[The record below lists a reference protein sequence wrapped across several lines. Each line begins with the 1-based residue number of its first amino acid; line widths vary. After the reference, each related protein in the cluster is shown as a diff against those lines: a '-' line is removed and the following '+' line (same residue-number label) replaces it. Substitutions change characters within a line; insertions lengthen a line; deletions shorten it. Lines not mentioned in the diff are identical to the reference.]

1 MPSRR
6 PARPSRRA
14 SSPAAAPRSLQAI
27 PALDSLKLEGDEAI
41 GVTILRRA
49 LEAPVRQI
57 AENAGKEG
65 SVVVSAVKDLPM
77 GHGYDALN
85 DDYGDMFAKGI
96 VDAAKVTRSALQNA
110 ASIAG
115 MVLTTET
122 LVTDLP
128 GEEGR
133 GRRAWPR
140 PRRRLLGDTRVSR
153 GADLRTG
160 TSPGRASDPGFS
172 MGPAS

>member
-1 MPSRR
+1 M
-6 PARPSRRA
+6 
-14 SSPAAAPRSLQAI
+14 AA
-27 PALDSLKLEGDEAI
+27 
-41 GVTILRRA
+41 
-49 LEAPVRQI
+49 VR
-57 AENAGKEG
+57 
-65 SVVVSAVKDLPM
+65 DLPM

-85 DDYGDMFAKGI
+85 GEYGDMFAKGI
-96 VDAAKVTRSALQNA
+96 VDAAKVTRSALQHA

-128 GEEGR
+128 E
-133 GRRAWPR
+133 RRRPRPPGWPR